1 MVWGISGMKNKIH
14 SMKWRIW
21 KTAFE
26 IFIETFL
33 GLGLLLAIT
42 FILQKAGYISNP
54 NKVYLVLDSYKTTL
68 TDIRQTMKKY
78 PYDFIVFDR
87 RTGKIVASRYQKND
101 KDNYYLA
108 KVKNK
113 SYING
118 TTSYTISSNKLY
130 SLVIRQNSVPEFTNP
145 VLRKF
150 SYNQISYI
158 FLIIYESLIIIIAIY
173 KLIHEISKN
182 FTAIQKIALNMGNKV
197 TKDYPKSKIKEFDTV
212 LKQLYQKS
220 NELSTLIETERIEK
234 EDLSFQVA
242 ALSHDIKTPLT
253 VLKGN
258 IELLELTNPDKRQ
271 LEFMESMK
279 NSIQTLENY
288 FNTMINYTKLLNLN
302 SISEEI
308 DLNEFIK
315 ELFLELTDIAIVNKT
330 NNRLKVKTNLKKFH
344 ANVPALKRALINI
357 FLNAC
362 QYADKSN
369 PQVSV
374 TVTEDLKFLWFE
386 IWNNGAPFSEEAQ
399 VNAQKLF
406 FTEDKGRS
414 GKHYGIGLSFAQAVA
429 VRHGG
434 TMTITNLVNDG
445 VSVKLGIQKF

>member
-1 MVWGISGMKNKIH
+1 
-14 SMKWRIW
+14 MKWRIW

-54 NKVYLVLDSYKTTL
+54 NKVYLVLDSDKTTL

-130 SLVIRQNSVPEFTNP
+130 SLVIRQNSVPEFTNS

-271 LEFMESMK
+271 LEFMKSMK

-434 TMTITNLVNDG
+434 TMIITNLVNDG

>member
-1 MVWGISGMKNKIH
+1 M
-14 SMKWRIW
+14 
-21 KTAFE
+21 
-26 IFIETFL
+26 
-33 GLGLLLAIT
+33 
-42 FILQKAGYISNP
+42 
-54 NKVYLVLDSYKTTL
+54 
-68 TDIRQTMKKY
+68 
-78 PYDFIVFDR
+78 
-87 RTGKIVASRYQKND
+87 
-101 KDNYYLA
+101 
-108 KVKNK
+108 
-113 SYING
+113 
-118 TTSYTISSNKLY
+118 
-130 SLVIRQNSVPEFTNP
+130 IRQNSVPEFTNP

-308 DLNEFIK
+308 NLNEFIK

-434 TMTITNLVNDG
+434 TMIITNLVNDG

>member
-1 MVWGISGMKNKIH
+1 
-14 SMKWRIW
+14 MKWRIW

-54 NKVYLVLDSYKTTL
+54 NKVYLVLDSDKTTL

-271 LEFMESMK
+271 LEFMKSMK

-434 TMTITNLVNDG
+434 TMIITNLVNDG

>member
-1 MVWGISGMKNKIH
+1 
-14 SMKWRIW
+14 MKWRIW

-54 NKVYLVLDSYKTTL
+54 NKVYLVLDSNKTTL

-173 KLIHEISKN
+173 KLIHEISK
-182 FTAIQKIALNMGNKV
+182 IL
-197 TKDYPKSKIKEFDTV
+197 
-212 LKQLYQKS
+212 QLFK
-220 NELSTLIETERIEK
+220 R
-234 EDLSFQVA
+234 
-242 ALSHDIKTPLT
+242 
-253 VLKGN
+253 
-258 IELLELTNPDKRQ
+258 LL
-271 LEFMESMK
+271 
-279 NSIQTLENY
+279 
-288 FNTMINYTKLLNLN
+288 
-302 SISEEI
+302 
-308 DLNEFIK
+308 
-315 ELFLELTDIAIVNKT
+315 
-330 NNRLKVKTNLKKFH
+330 
-344 ANVPALKRALINI
+344 
-357 FLNAC
+357 
-362 QYADKSN
+362 
-369 PQVSV
+369 
-374 TVTEDLKFLWFE
+374 
-386 IWNNGAPFSEEAQ
+386 
-399 VNAQKLF
+399 
-406 FTEDKGRS
+406 
-414 GKHYGIGLSFAQAVA
+414 
-429 VRHGG
+429 
-434 TMTITNLVNDG
+434 
-445 VSVKLGIQKF
+445 

>member
-1 MVWGISGMKNKIH
+1 
-14 SMKWRIW
+14 MKWRIW

-54 NKVYLVLDSYKTTL
+54 NKVYLVLDSDKTTL

-158 FLIIYESLIIIIAIY
+158 FLIIYESLITIIAIY

-182 FTAIQKIALNMGNKV
+182 FTDIQKIALNMGNKV

-242 ALSHDIKTPLT
+242 ALSRDIKTPLT

-271 LEFMESMK
+271 LEFMKSMK

-434 TMTITNLVNDG
+434 TMIITNLVNDG